1 MSGGQAYMVGERGPE
16 LVIPSRNS
24 HVVPNNQMG
33 GGVVVQQTFNFAA
46 NGDESVKQIIAQQAP
61 KIAKMTQQSIMES
74 RRRGGQMKAVF
85 G

>member
-1 MSGGQAYMVGERGPE
+1 MV
-16 LVIPSRNS
+16 PSSNGAII
-24 HVVPNNQMG
+24 PNNQMG